1 MCGTRHSPILSL
13 TNINKLACVSCLFF
27 ATFVNIRLTAM
38 VKKDINP
45 SYLACPIR
53 QVISRFGDKWSMLV
67 LYTLHASEVGVLRF
81 SELHHNMA
89 DCSQKM
95 LSATLKNLEQNN
107 LIHREVYPVVP
118 PRVEY
123 SLTDTGKALMPAVNS
138 LIDWA
143 KLHFDDV
150 VTKQII

>member
-1 MCGTRHSPILSL
+1 MCETRHSPILSL

-123 SLTDTGKALMPAVNS
+123 SLTDTGKSLMPAINS

>member
-1 MCGTRHSPILSL
+1 MCGTRHSPIFSL

-81 SELHHNMA
+81 SELHHKMA

-95 LSATLKNLEQNN
+95 LSATLKNLEQTN
-107 LIHREVYPVVP
+107 LIHREVYPVMP

-123 SLTDTGKALMPAVNS
+123 SLTNTGKSLMPAIIS

-143 KLHFDDV
+143 KLHLDDV

>member
-1 MCGTRHSPILSL
+1 MCGTWHLPILSL

-27 ATFVNIRLTAM
+27 ATFVNIRLTIM

-123 SLTDTGKALMPAVNS
+123 SLTDTGKSLMPAINS

>member
-13 TNINKLACVSCLFF
+13 TNINKFACVSCLFF

-81 SELHHNMA
+81 SELHHKMA

-95 LSATLKNLEQNN
+95 LSATLKNLEQTN
-107 LIHREVYPVVP
+107 LVHREVYPVVP

-123 SLTDTGKALMPAVNS
+123 SLTDTGKSLMPAINS

-150 VTKQII
+150 VTK

>member
-1 MCGTRHSPILSL
+1 
-13 TNINKLACVSCLFF
+13 
-27 ATFVNIRLTAM
+27 M

-95 LSATLKNLEQNN
+95 LSATLKNLEQTN

-123 SLTDTGKALMPAVNS
+123 SLTGTGKSLMPAINS

-150 VTKQII
+150 VTKQTV

>member
-1 MCGTRHSPILSL
+1 M
-13 TNINKLACVSCLFF
+13 SCLFF

-95 LSATLKNLEQNN
+95 LSATLKNLEQTN
-107 LIHREVYPVVP
+107 LVHREVYPMVP

-123 SLTDTGKALMPAVNS
+123 SLTDTGKSLMPAINS

>member
-1 MCGTRHSPILSL
+1 MCKTRHLSILSL

-95 LSATLKNLEQNN
+95 LSATLKNLEQTN
-107 LIHREVYPVVP
+107 LTHREVYPVVP

-123 SLTDTGKALMPAVNS
+123 SLTDTGKSLMPAIIS

>member
-1 MCGTRHSPILSL
+1 LFGKNIEAM
-13 TNINKLACVSCLFF
+13 TNKNVDPA
-27 ATFVNIRLTAM
+27 
-38 VKKDINP
+38 
-45 SYLACPIR
+45 YLACPIR

-67 LYTLHASEVGVLRF
+67 LYSLHNSETGVLRF
-81 SELHHNMA
+81 SELHKHMT

-95 LSATLKNLEQNN
+95 LSSTLKNLEQYN

-123 SLTDTGKALMPAVNS
+123 SLTDTGKSLMPAISS

-143 KLHFDDV
+143 NLHFDDV
-150 VTKQII
+150 VTRQIS

>member
-123 SLTDTGKALMPAVNS
+123 SLTDTGKSLMPAINS

>member
-1 MCGTRHSPILSL
+1 MCGTRHLPILSL
-13 TNINKLACVSCLFF
+13 TNINELACVSCLFF

-67 LYTLHASEVGVLRF
+67 LYTLYASDMGVLRF
-81 SELHHNMA
+81 SELHHKMA

-107 LIHREVYPVVP
+107 LIHREVYPMVP

-123 SLTDTGKALMPAVNS
+123 SLTDTGKSLMPAIIS

>member
-1 MCGTRHSPILSL
+1 MCETRHSPILSL

-67 LYTLHASEVGVLRF
+67 LYTLHASEAGVLRF

-123 SLTDTGKALMPAVNS
+123 SLTDTGKSLMPAINS

>member
-1 MCGTRHSPILSL
+1 MCGTRHSPIFSL

-27 ATFVNIRLTAM
+27 ATFVNIRLTIM

-95 LSATLKNLEQNN
+95 LSATLKNLEQTN

-123 SLTDTGKALMPAVNS
+123 SLTDTGKSLMPAINS
-138 LIDWA
+138 FIDWA

>member
-1 MCGTRHSPILSL
+1 LFNKNIEAM
-13 TNINKLACVSCLFF
+13 TNKNV
-27 ATFVNIRLTAM
+27 
-38 VKKDINP
+38 DP

-67 LYTLHASEVGVLRF
+67 LYSLHNSETGVLRF
-81 SELHHNMA
+81 SELHKHMT

-95 LSATLKNLEQNN
+95 LSSTLKNLEQYN

-123 SLTDTGKALMPAVNS
+123 PLTDTGKSLMPAISS

-143 KLHFDDV
+143 NLHFDDV
-150 VTKQII
+150 VTKQIL

>member
-1 MCGTRHSPILSL
+1 MCETRHSPILSL

-81 SELHHNMA
+81 SELHHKMA
-89 DCSQKM
+89 DCTQKM
-95 LSATLKNLEQNN
+95 LSATLKNLDQNN
-107 LIHREVYPVVP
+107 LIHREVYPMVP

-123 SLTDTGKALMPAVNS
+123 SLTDTGKSLMPAIIS

>member
-1 MCGTRHSPILSL
+1 MCGTRHSPIFSL

-27 ATFVNIRLTAM
+27 ATFVNIRLTIMA
-38 VKKDINP
+38 KKDINP

-95 LSATLKNLEQNN
+95 LSATLKNLEQTN

-123 SLTDTGKALMPAVNS
+123 SLTDTGKSLMPAINS

>member
-1 MCGTRHSPILSL
+1 MCGTRHLSILSL
-13 TNINKLACVSCLFF
+13 TNINELACVSCLFF

-67 LYTLHASEVGVLRF
+67 LYASDMGVLRF

-123 SLTDTGKALMPAVNS
+123 SLTDTGKSLMPAINS

>member
-1 MCGTRHSPILSL
+1 MCKTRHLPILSL

-27 ATFVNIRLTAM
+27 ATFVNIRLTIM

-53 QVISRFGDKWSMLV
+53 QIISRFGDKWSMLV

-123 SLTDTGKALMPAVNS
+123 SLTGTGKSLMPAINS

>member
-67 LYTLHASEVGVLRF
+67 LYTLHASEVSVLRF
-81 SELHHNMA
+81 SELHHNMETVLRR
-89 DCSQKM
+89 CFQP
-95 LSATLKNLEQNN
+95 
-107 LIHREVYPVVP
+107 H
-118 PRVEY
+118 
-123 SLTDTGKALMPAVNS
+123 
-138 LIDWA
+138 
-143 KLHFDDV
+143 
-150 VTKQII
+150 

>member
-1 MCGTRHSPILSL
+1 MCGTRHLPILSL

-95 LSATLKNLEQNN
+95 LSATLKNLERNN

-123 SLTDTGKALMPAVNS
+123 SLTDTGKSLMPAINS

>member
-1 MCGTRHSPILSL
+1 MCGTRHLPILSL

-45 SYLACPIR
+45 SYLACPIL

-67 LYTLHASEVGVLRF
+67 LYTLYASDMGVLRF
-81 SELHHNMA
+81 SELHHKMA

-107 LIHREVYPVVP
+107 LIHREVYPMVP

-123 SLTDTGKALMPAVNS
+123 SLTDTGKSLMPAINS

>member
-1 MCGTRHSPILSL
+1 MCGTRHLPILSL

-107 LIHREVYPVVP
+107 LIHREVYPMVP

-123 SLTDTGKALMPAVNS
+123 SLTGTGKSLMPAINS

>member
-1 MCGTRHSPILSL
+1 MCGTRHLPILSL
-13 TNINKLACVSCLFF
+13 TNINKLACVSCLLF

-123 SLTDTGKALMPAVNS
+123 SLTDTGKSLMPAVNS

>member
-1 MCGTRHSPILSL
+1 M
-13 TNINKLACVSCLFF
+13 SCLFF

-95 LSATLKNLEQNN
+95 LSATLKNLEQTN

-123 SLTDTGKALMPAVNS
+123 SLTDTGKSLMPAINS

>member
-1 MCGTRHSPILSL
+1 MCGTRHLPILSL

-67 LYTLHASEVGVLRF
+67 LYTLYASDMGVLRF
-81 SELHHNMA
+81 SELHHKMA

-107 LIHREVYPVVP
+107 LIHREVYPMVP

-123 SLTDTGKALMPAVNS
+123 SLTDTGKSLMPAIIS

>member
-1 MCGTRHSPILSL
+1 MCETRHSPILSL

-27 ATFVNIRLTAM
+27 ATFVNIRLTIM

-67 LYTLHASEVGVLRF
+67 LYTLHASDMGVLRF

-107 LIHREVYPVVP
+107 LIHREVYPMVP

-123 SLTDTGKALMPAVNS
+123 SLTDTGKSLMPAINS

>member
-1 MCGTRHSPILSL
+1 MCGTRHLPILSL
-13 TNINKLACVSCLFF
+13 TNINELACVSCLFF

-123 SLTDTGKALMPAVNS
+123 SLTDTGKSLMPAANS

>member
-1 MCGTRHSPILSL
+1 
-13 TNINKLACVSCLFF
+13 
-27 ATFVNIRLTAM
+27 
-38 VKKDINP
+38 
-45 SYLACPIR
+45 
-53 QVISRFGDKWSMLV
+53 
-67 LYTLHASEVGVLRF
+67 
-81 SELHHNMA
+81 MA

-123 SLTDTGKALMPAVNS
+123 SLTDTGKSLMPAVNS

>member
-1 MCGTRHSPILSL
+1 MCKTRHLPILSL

-95 LSATLKNLEQNN
+95 LSATLKNLEQTN

-123 SLTDTGKALMPAVNS
+123 SLTDTGKSLMPAIIS

>member
-1 MCGTRHSPILSL
+1 MCGTRHLPILSL

-81 SELHHNMA
+81 SELHHKMA

-95 LSATLKNLEQNN
+95 LSATLKNLDQNN
-107 LIHREVYPVVP
+107 LIHREVYPMVP

-123 SLTDTGKALMPAVNS
+123 SLTDTGKSLMPAIIS

>member
-1 MCGTRHSPILSL
+1 MCKTRHLSILSL

-67 LYTLHASEVGVLRF
+67 LYTLYASEAGVLRF

-123 SLTDTGKALMPAVNS
+123 SLTDTGKSLMPAINS

>member
-1 MCGTRHSPILSL
+1 MCGTRHSPIFSL

-27 ATFVNIRLTAM
+27 ATFVNIRLTIM

-95 LSATLKNLEQNN
+95 LSATLKDLEQTN

-123 SLTDTGKALMPAVNS
+123 SLTDTGKSLMPAINS

>member
-1 MCGTRHSPILSL
+1 
-13 TNINKLACVSCLFF
+13 
-27 ATFVNIRLTAM
+27 M

-67 LYTLHASEVGVLRF
+67 LYTLYASNMGVLRF

-123 SLTDTGKALMPAVNS
+123 SLTDTGKSLMPAIIS

>member
-1 MCGTRHSPILSL
+1 M
-13 TNINKLACVSCLFF
+13 TNKNVDPA
-27 ATFVNIRLTAM
+27 
-38 VKKDINP
+38 
-45 SYLACPIR
+45 YLACPIR

-67 LYTLHASEVGVLRF
+67 LYSFHNSETGVLRF
-81 SELHHNMA
+81 SELHKHMT

-95 LSATLKNLEQNN
+95 LSSTLKNLEQYN

-123 SLTDTGKALMPAVNS
+123 SLTDTGKSLMPAISS

-143 KLHFDDV
+143 NLHFDDV
-150 VTKQII
+150 VTRQIS

>member
-1 MCGTRHSPILSL
+1 MCETRHSPILSL

-107 LIHREVYPVVP
+107 LIHREVYPMVP

-123 SLTDTGKALMPAVNS
+123 SLTDTGKSLMPAIIS

>member
-1 MCGTRHSPILSL
+1 
-13 TNINKLACVSCLFF
+13 
-27 ATFVNIRLTAM
+27 
-38 VKKDINP
+38 
-45 SYLACPIR
+45 
-53 QVISRFGDKWSMLV
+53 
-67 LYTLHASEVGVLRF
+67 
-81 SELHHNMA
+81 MA

-95 LSATLKNLEQNN
+95 LSATLRNLEQNN
-107 LIHREVYPVVP
+107 LIHREVYTVVP

-123 SLTDTGKALMPAVNS
+123 SLTDTGKSLMPAINS